1 MNMSAILWYCSPR
14 ELLGKSERMCLNCY
28 REDWI
33 GFLVIT
39 NEVTENTLIFNN
51 SVIYILINMYYM
63 ITVHYVVH
71 TERAY

>member
-14 ELLGKSERMCLNCY
+14 ELLGKSQHMCLNCY
-28 REDWI
+28 RQDWI
-33 GFLVIT
+33 GSLVIT